1 MRHQIDRMT
10 LIRFAAICVVQLVLG
25 SALHAAAPK
34 PIRGVITE
42 RVSDIFSGPGEDYYV
57 CDFLEEG
64 AEIEIYA
71 EEENGWLA
79 IRPPHGSFSWVLAD
93 ALIATD
99 KPNLMEASRDE
110 APCFIGSR
118 LEERRDAAHV
128 RLMRGEVVQ
137 TLGSAQSLNSE
148 TGLVEKWIKIA
159 PPAGE
164 FRWIKANTAEKVPV
178 ESATAATGS
187 TGPQP
192 KMNAT
197 AHGWSRRAA
206 DSPWSVDKPQP
217 EIASRSP
224 IAAEHQQVDAQVPVT
239 PSLPPGP
246 LNHAKSRAVAAVP
259 GSMTF
264 GASTVSGQAPAHMP
278 NFSGNFAGAVQ
289 WLEAELTKTVS
300 LPVDQWRLEA
310 LKSAA
315 QQLRYE
321 GATPLERG
329 EALLLLEKIEQFAQL
344 QTRKRAAAKV
354 AAADSIDRSSVNV
367 AATKLGEAEDGREGE
382 ADPIEIGVMIGD
394 DEHDPRFDG
403 EGWLMPVIKRASSA
417 KNSARY
423 TPPFALTD
431 ADGNV
436 LQFVTP
442 SPGIN
447 LRRYLKQKVGLYGQ
461 VAATEEFTRPHLTAN
476 RVVVLSRHEKQAQR

>member
-1 MRHQIDRMT
+1 MKLPIARIT
-10 LIRFAAICVVQLVLG
+10 LIRFAATCVAQLLLATVV
-25 SALHAAAPK
+25 HAAAPT
-34 PIRGVITE
+34 PERAVITAK
-42 RVSDIFSGPGEDYYV
+42 VSDIYSGPGEKYYV

-79 IRPPHGSFSWVLAD
+79 IRPPHGSFSWILAD

-118 LEERRDAAHV
+118 LEQRRDAAHV

-137 TLGSAQSLNSE
+137 TLGSGQSLNAE
-148 TGLVEKWIKIA
+148 TGQVEKWIKIA

-164 FRWIKANTAEKVPV
+164 FRWIKADTAGKIPEA
-178 ESATAATGS
+178 SATAAAGS
-187 TGPQP
+187 TTPEPQ
-192 KMNAT
+192 MNAS
-197 AHGWSRRAA
+197 AGGWSKRSD
-206 DSPWSVDKPQP
+206 DSPWSIDDPEPQP
-217 EIASRSP
+217 VKNSTTQFV
-224 IAAEHQQVDAQVPVT
+224 AAQPSTQIPVT

-246 LNHAKSRAVAAVP
+246 LNHAKASAVAMVP
-259 GSMTF
+259 GSSSRTI
-264 GASTVSGQAPAHMP
+264 AAPATMP
-278 NFSGNFAGAVQ
+278 DFGGDFRASIQ

-300 LPVDQWRLEA
+300 MPIDQWQFDS
-310 LKSAA
+310 LKAAA
-315 QQLRYE
+315 QQLRYT

-329 EALLLLEKIEQFAQL
+329 EALVMVEKIEEFSQL
-344 QTRKRAAAKV
+344 QTRKREASK
-354 AAADSIDRSSVNV
+354 I
-367 AATKLGEAEDGREGE
+367 AATTSTDQPTVDVASANLTSDATAQSDKS
-382 ADPIEIGVMIGD
+382 DPIGTGVYIGAGD
-394 DEHDPRFDG
+394 HDPRFDG

-447 LRRYLKQKVGLYGQ
+447 LRRYQKQKVGLYGQ
-461 VAATEEFTRPHLTAN
+461 VSATKEFTRPHLTAH
-476 RVVVLSRHEKQAQR
+476 RVVVLSRHEKADVTR